1 MTALSSNEEKELL
14 SRIAEGEEAAF
25 STLFYHYL
33 GRLKPFISK
42 YTKSEA
48 VVKEILQETFVR
60 VWLHRDKLLSVD
72 NPSAYIFR
80 IAANQYHLKL
90 RKDLSEQKALGAY
103 KNSVQDAA
111 DTTTDFFHSK
121 QLQLLVQEA
130 VSKLPAQRRKIFLL
144 SRQDGLTFREI
155 GAQLNITPKT
165 VKNTIFAALA
175 DIRTYLAAAGESSW
189 CYLLLLIWL

>member
-48 VVKEILQETFVR
+48 DVKEILQETFVR

-155 GAQLNITPKT
+155 AAQLNISPKT
-165 VKNTIFAALA
+165 VKNAIFAALA

>member
-14 SRIAEGEEAAF
+14 SRISEGEEAAF
-25 STLFYHYL
+25 STLFYQYL

-48 VVKEILQETFVR
+48 DVKEILQETFVR

-90 RKDLSEQKALGAY
+90 RKDLSEQKALGGY
-103 KNSVQDAA
+103 KNSMQDAA
-111 DTTTDFFHSK
+111 DTTTDNFHSK
-121 QLQLLVQEA
+121 QLQQLVQEA
-130 VSKLPAQRRKIFLL
+130 VRKLPAQRRKIFLL
-144 SRQDGLTFREI
+144 SRQEGLTFREI
-155 GAQLNITPKT
+155 AAQLNLSPKT

-175 DIRTYLAAAGESSW
+175 DIRAYLVAAGESSW
-189 CYLLLLIWL
+189 CYLLLVIWL